1 MVQFPGKGEVGCP
14 ASVTAG
20 VLQVGTGFGALPQQA
35 PSADAKQALDPI
47 HALARDGRV
56 TSLRVALHR
65 HQRAAEGVVARD
77 EVATGSGA
85 DQWRVSGGRVWMKA
99 VADMQRVGWVVKHLE
114 APLGF
119 VRSVLCWIGRVL
131 FGPPHFVR

>member
-14 ASVTAG
+14 ASVTPG

-47 HALARDGRV
+47 HSLARDGHV

-65 HQRAAEGVVARD
+65 DQRAAEGVVARD
-77 EVATGSGA
+77 EVATRSGA
-85 DQWRVSGGRVWMKA
+85 DEWRVGWVRMKA
-99 VADMQRVGWVVKHLE
+99 VADIQRVGRVVKHVE

-119 VRSVLCWIGRVL
+119 VRSVWCWIGRVL
-131 FGPPHFVR
+131 FGTPDFVR

>member
-1 MVQFPGKGEVGCP
+1 MVQFPGKGEVRCP
-14 ASVTAG
+14 ASVTPG

-47 HALARDGRV
+47 HSLARDGHV

-65 HQRAAEGVVARD
+65 DQRAAEGVVSRD
-77 EVATGSGA
+77 EVATRSGA
-85 DQWRVSGGRVWMKA
+85 DEWRVGWVRMKA
-99 VADMQRVGWVVKHLE
+99 VADIQRVGRVVKHVE

-119 VRSVLCWIGRVL
+119 VRSVWCWIGRVL
-131 FGPPHFVR
+131 FGTPDFVR

>member
-14 ASVTAG
+14 ASVTPG

-77 EVATGSGA
+77 EVATRSGA
-85 DQWRVSGGRVWMKA
+85 DEWRVGWVRMKA
-99 VADMQRVGWVVKHLE
+99 VADIQRVGRVVKHVE

-119 VRSVLCWIGRVL
+119 VRSVWCWIGRVL
-131 FGPPHFVR
+131 FGTPDFVR

>member
-1 MVQFPGKGEVGCP
+1 
-14 ASVTAG
+14 VTPG

-47 HALARDGRV
+47 HWLARDGHV

-65 HQRAAEGVVARD
+65 DQRAAEGVVARD
-77 EVATGSGA
+77 EVATRSGA
-85 DQWRVSGGRVWMKA
+85 DEWRVGWVRMKA
-99 VADMQRVGWVVKHLE
+99 VADIQRVGRVVKHVE

-119 VRSVLCWIGRVL
+119 VRSVWCWIGRVL
-131 FGPPHFVR
+131 FGTPDFVR

>member
-1 MVQFPGKGEVGCP
+1 MVQFPGKGEVRCP
-14 ASVTAG
+14 ASVTPG

-47 HALARDGRV
+47 HALARDGHV

-65 HQRAAEGVVARD
+65 DQRAAEGVVSRD
-77 EVATGSGA
+77 EVATRSGA
-85 DQWRVSGGRVWMKA
+85 DEWRVGWVRMKA
-99 VADMQRVGWVVKHLE
+99 VADIQRVGRVVKHVE

-119 VRSVLCWIGRVL
+119 VRSVWCWIGRVL
-131 FGPPHFVR
+131 FGTPDFVR

>member
-14 ASVTAG
+14 ASVTPG

-47 HALARDGRV
+47 HALARDGHV

-65 HQRAAEGVVARD
+65 DQRAAEGVVARD
-77 EVATGSGA
+77 EVATRSGA
-85 DQWRVSGGRVWMKA
+85 DEWRVGWVRMKA
-99 VADMQRVGWVVKHLE
+99 VADIQRVGRVVKHVE

-119 VRSVLCWIGRVL
+119 VRSVWCWIGRVL
-131 FGPPHFVR
+131 FGTPDFVR

>member
-14 ASVTAG
+14 ASVTPG

-47 HALARDGRV
+47 HALARDGHV

-77 EVATGSGA
+77 EVATRSGA
-85 DQWRVSGGRVWMKA
+85 DEWRVGWVRMKA
-99 VADMQRVGWVVKHLE
+99 VADIQRVGRVVKHLE

-119 VRSVLCWIGRVL
+119 VRSVWCWIGRVL
-131 FGPPHFVR
+131 FGPPDFVR